1 MNERIKALY
10 KEATGKSFANDFDAR
25 VLEAEKFAEL
35 IVKECANHCD
45 LLLDHKISSEWSRG
59 THDCSRAIKK
69 HFGVE

>member
-35 IVKECANHCD
+35 IVQECAD
-45 LLLDHKISSEWSRG
+45 LCSDLDGGENMFSRG
-59 THDCSRAIKK
+59 IRK
-69 HFGVE
+69 HFGVEA

>member
-35 IVKECANHCD
+35 IVEECMNATRGASTGLDAFNNIKE
-45 LLLDHKISSEWSRG
+45 
-59 THDCSRAIKK
+59 